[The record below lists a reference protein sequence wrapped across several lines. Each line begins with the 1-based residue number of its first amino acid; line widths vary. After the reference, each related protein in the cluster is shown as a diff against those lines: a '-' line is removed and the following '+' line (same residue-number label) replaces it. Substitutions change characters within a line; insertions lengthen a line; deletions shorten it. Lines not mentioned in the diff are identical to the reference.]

1 VRRFLI
7 VGVFLVAGAASSQ
20 AQEASAIRGIVVTQ
34 GDRPLPGAEV
44 LVYVSSRGS
53 STQSA
58 RTEPD
63 GHYQFSDLQPSTYD
77 LEIRARDFQSATI
90 KAVQLEA
97 GKLTVVPAMLLDLS
111 PGIVVAC
118 SADHPD
124 DRRPDYYRL
133 AVGNADTGAV
143 AGIVTGEG
151 KTTVRKSI
159 VTLYAQGKGRVSS
172 TSTDGEGRFAL
183 PGLSVRQEKYWL
195 SIAAEGYFSEELT
208 HLTVRQGLEAVYEPI
223 TLEPCAP
230 GRCQPN
236 LKTIRVLPNCE

>member
-1 VRRFLI
+1 M
-7 VGVFLVAGAASSQ
+7 
-20 AQEASAIRGIVVTQ
+20 
-34 GDRPLPGAEV
+34 
-44 LVYVSSRGS
+44 YVSSRGG

-63 GHYQFSDLQPSTYD
+63 GHYQLSDLHPGTYD

-90 KAVQLEA
+90 RAVQLEA
-97 GKLTVVPAMLLDLS
+97 GKLTVVPAILLDLS

-118 SADHPD
+118 SADRPA

-151 KTTVRKSI
+151 KAAVRKAI
-159 VTLYAQGKGRVSS
+159 VTLYAQSKGRVSS
-172 TSTDGEGRFAL
+172 ILTDGEGRFVL
-183 PGLSVRQEKYWL
+183 GGLSVRQEEYWL

-208 HLTVRQGLEAVYEPI
+208 HLTVRPGLEAVYEPLA
-223 TLEPCAP
+223 LEPCAP
-230 GRCQPN
+230 GRCQPH